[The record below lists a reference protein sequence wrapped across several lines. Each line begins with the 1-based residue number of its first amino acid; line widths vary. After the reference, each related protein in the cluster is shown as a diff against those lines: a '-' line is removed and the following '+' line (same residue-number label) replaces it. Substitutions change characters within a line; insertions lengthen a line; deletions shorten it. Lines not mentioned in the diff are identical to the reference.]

1 MSRRLILI
9 AAHARNRVIGQ
20 AGDMPWHLPDD
31 LKHFMQ
37 ATLGGVVVMGR
48 KTFESLKGPLPRRR
62 NIVITRNAEWQHE
75 GVEQQASSLEEALD
89 LAGEGSVHI
98 AGGGE
103 IYRAALPIAT
113 HLDLTEIDAAPDGDT
128 FSRSS
133 ISPNGVRLL
142 PSIIRRTTGMPTL
155 LRSACTN
162 GQRLQSRTE
171 TTARQRVPSDSRSP
185 LTSGVIRSERQKSSG
200 TGRSPN

>member
-62 NIVITRNAEWQHE
+62 NIVITRNTEWKQE
-75 GVEQQASSLEEALD
+75 GVEQASSLEEALAM
-89 LAGEGSVHI
+89 AGEDAVHI

-113 HLDLTEIDAAPDGDT
+113 HLDLTEIDAAPAGDT
-128 FSRSS
+128 FF
-133 ISPNGVRLL
+133 P
-142 PSIIRRTTGMPTL
+142 
-155 LRSACTN
+155 
-162 GQRLQSRTE
+162 E
-171 TTARQRVPSDSRSP
+171 FD
-185 LTSGVIRSERQKSSG
+185 RSEWREVASEHHPADERHAHAFTFRMYERAENSFAN
-200 TGRSPN
+200 RDHCAP

>member
-62 NIVITRNAEWQHE
+62 NIVITRNSEWQHE
-75 GVEQQASSLEEALD
+75 GVEQASSLEEALAI
-89 LAGEGSVHI
+89 AGGDPVHI

-113 HLDLTEIDAAPDGDT
+113 HLDLTEIDADPVGDT
-128 FSRSS
+128 FF
-133 ISPNGVRLL
+133 P
-142 PSIIRRTTGMPTL
+142 
-155 LRSACTN
+155 
-162 GQRLQSRTE
+162 E
-171 TTARQRVPSDSRSP
+171 FD
-185 LTSGVIRSERQKSSG
+185 RSEWREVASEHHPADERHAHAFTFRMYERVEDSIADRDHG
-200 TGRSPN
+200 AP

>member
-20 AGDMPWHLPDD
+20 AGDMPWHLPND
-31 LKHFMQ
+31 LKHFMH

-62 NIVITRNAEWQHE
+62 NIVITRNPDWQQE
-75 GVEQQASSLEEALD
+75 GVERASSLEEALD
-89 LAGEGSVHI
+89 MAGEGSVHI

-103 IYRAALPIAT
+103 IYRAALPKAT

-128 FSRSS
+128 YFPEFARSEWREVASEHHPADDRHAHAFTFRMYERAAAS
-133 ISPNGVRLL
+133 IS
-142 PSIIRRTTGMPTL
+142 
-155 LRSACTN
+155 
-162 GQRLQSRTE
+162 
-171 TTARQRVPSDSRSP
+171 D
-185 LTSGVIRSERQKSSG
+185 
-200 TGRSPN
+200 